1 MGYAFISYSSKQQA
15 DADKLRLLLQNNHID
30 TWMAPHDL
38 PQGADYADVINDVI
52 RDAACVV
59 LLLTEDTQ
67 SSVFVDKEI
76 ERALHYGKT
85 IAPIQLGQVELND
98 SFAFYLCNQQIAMVS
113 ALDESMPKMQALLR
127 HLNYLC
133 NDRLPSGDSSVDA
146 ARDRRVRR
154 KRLSRLFCWSGTVFW
169 FFFLF
174 LGYQYVNTASRIS
187 FDMLYDPEKLPS
199 LPRIAEIYGLF
210 FLLATA
216 ALLLFLYGAG
226 LKNPKK
232 KSWNPLRVFPK
243 HLVLPSFSVFCATGS
258 ILLHFLAASVS
269 GIVYMLEHEGY
280 PVSGYQL
287 PQWIVP
293 ATWGLGLLC
302 VMTAVISLAMVF
314 WQRNRKRGDR

>member
-98 SFAFYLCNQQIAMVS
+98 SFAFYLCNDQ
-113 ALDESMPKMQALLR
+113 
-127 HLNYLC
+127 
-133 NDRLPSGDSSVDA
+133 LPSGDSSVDA

-187 FDMLYDPEKLPS
+187 FDMLYDLEKLPS

-243 HLVLPSFSVFCATGS
+243 HLVLPAFSVLCATGS

-269 GIVYMLEHEGY
+269 GIVYMLEREGS

-287 PQWIVP
+287 PQWIGP

>member
-85 IAPIQLGQVELND
+85 IAPIQLGKVELND

-127 HLNYLC
+127 
-133 NDRLPSGDSSVDA
+133 SVA
-146 ARDRRVRR
+146 LRGFIGGCGPGQTGE
-154 KRLSRLFCWSGTVFW
+154 KE
-169 FFFLF
+169 
-174 LGYQYVNTASRIS
+174 TA
-187 FDMLYDPEKLPS
+187 FP
-199 LPRIAEIYGLF
+199 A
-210 FLLATA
+210 FLLEWDGV
-216 ALLLFLYGAG
+216 LVFLPLFGVPICQHG
-226 LKNPKK
+226 IP
-232 KSWNPLRVFPK
+232 
-243 HLVLPSFSVFCATGS
+243 HLF
-258 ILLHFLAASVS
+258 
-269 GIVYMLEHEGY
+269 
-280 PVSGYQL
+280 
-287 PQWIVP
+287 
-293 ATWGLGLLC
+293 
-302 VMTAVISLAMVF
+302 
-314 WQRNRKRGDR
+314 